1 MFRFKSILV
10 PTDFSEQFMISL
22 NYAKELAVTN
32 GAQLHIIHVIEH
44 SVYPADLG
52 ITQASFIDLEM
63 QMNKKSMEQL
73 EFIKNDLEK
82 EKINAILHVC
92 AGRASEKIID
102 YANEHHIDLI
112 CIATHG
118 RSGLEHFLFGST
130 TEKVLRKA
138 PCPVLAVRI
147 PTNRKI

>member
-1 MFRFKSILV
+1 MFQFRSILV

-22 NYAKELAVTN
+22 NYAKELAGSN

-73 EFIKNDLEK
+73 ESIKKDLERD
-82 EKINAILHVC
+82 KINAILHVC
-92 AGRASEKIID
+92 AGRASEKIIE
-102 YANEHHIDLI
+102 YANEHKIDLI

-118 RSGLEHFLFGST
+118 RSGLEHLLFGST

-138 PCPVLAVRI
+138 PCPVLTVRK
-147 PTNRKI
+147 PTNR

>member
-1 MFRFKSILV
+1 MFKFRKILV

-22 NYAKELAVTN
+22 NYAKELACN
-32 GAQLHIIHVIEH
+32 GNSELHIIHVVEH

-63 QMNKKSMEQL
+63 EMNKKSKEQL
-73 EFIKNDLEK
+73 DFIKQDLER
-82 EKINAILHVC
+82 EGIHPVIHISS
-92 AGRASEKIID
+92 GRASERIVE
-102 YANEHHIDLI
+102 YAEEHEIDLI

-130 TEKVLRKA
+130 AEKVLRKA
-138 PCPVLAVRI
+138 PCPVLAVRQ
-147 PTNRKI
+147 PHYKK